1 VRIRVETGD
10 DLRRVSR
17 GLALL
22 ADGKELRKRF
32 TKEVRAELRPVVA
45 EVKAAY
51 RTAPSQQQPNPRGR
65 GDLRPLLARA
75 TTLAVRTSGRN
86 AGVTLRVD
94 GRKMPRGMGGVP
106 GMWEGRRTWRH
117 PVFGNRLTWVRQES
131 RPTFDRIVPARAPA
145 VGRRVQA
152 LADGLAADVVK
163 GSRG

>member
-1 VRIRVETGD
+1 MQIRVETGD
-10 DLRRVSR
+10 DLRRVGR

-22 ADGKELRKRF
+22 ANGKELRRRF
-32 TKEVRAELRPVVA
+32 VKDVGAEIRPIAVEVRR
-45 EVKAAY
+45 AY
-51 RTAPSQQQPNPRGR
+51 RSAPSQQQPNPRGR

-75 TTLAVRTSGRN
+75 TTATVRTSGRQ
-86 AGVTLRVD
+86 AGITLRVD

-106 GMWEGRRTWRH
+106 SMYEGRRRWRH
-117 PVFGNRLTWVRQES
+117 PVFGHRQTWVRQAS

-152 LADGLAADVVK
+152 LADGLARDVAK